1 MSGEQKRS
9 VQFIDMTE
17 GNLVSTVFLFA
28 LPLLAG
34 NVLQQAYYLADSAV
48 IGRFVGINALAAT
61 NSCSWVTWTLNALGR
76 DLSGAFAII
85 ASIAAGRK
93 IRRDSYKITANALM
107 ATAVVSVLVT
117 LLLELS
123 LERVMDLFRVQPQI
137 RDMTR
142 IYLLVVV
149 LGIPFSLFYN
159 TCSALLRAEG
169 NSRITFYAITA
180 ATILNI
186 VLDLV
191 FVVGMNGGV
200 FGAALATIIA
210 QAVSA
215 GIVANALIHCELFTY
230 EREYWRFD
238 VGIVKESLRLFF
250 PMFANSLVIAVGG
263 SMVSRTLNGIGT
275 YMTAGIAAGTR
286 IFTLLEAAVMSIQA
300 GLSVFIGQNLGAG
313 RKDRIRNG
321 VFRVVLVS
329 LLLTAAFNLVLQ
341 PLAGPITAF
350 FLSNSDPALVES
362 THRVAVH
369 SIRYLMAGMFIMTP
383 MYLYRNSVQTMGHP
397 VITMYT
403 AFLQLMARAFSVY
416 VPWAV
421 TLPVV
426 YIAYQRL
433 ARDEAGVN

>member
-142 IYLLVVV
+142 IYLLVA
-149 LGIPFSLFYN
+149 
-159 TCSALLRAEG
+159 ALLYSVQRA
-169 NSRITFYAITA
+169 TA
-180 ATILNI
+180 
-186 VLDLV
+186 
-191 FVVGMNGGV
+191 
-200 FGAALATIIA
+200 
-210 QAVSA
+210 
-215 GIVANALIHCELFTY
+215 
-230 EREYWRFD
+230 
-238 VGIVKESLRLFF
+238 ES
-250 PMFANSLVIAVGG
+250 P
-263 SMVSRTLNGIGT
+263 SMP
-275 YMTAGIAAGTR
+275 
-286 IFTLLEAAVMSIQA
+286 
-300 GLSVFIGQNLGAG
+300 
-313 RKDRIRNG
+313 
-321 VFRVVLVS
+321 
-329 LLLTAAFNLVLQ
+329 LLL
-341 PLAGPITAF
+341 
-350 FLSNSDPALVES
+350 
-362 THRVAVH
+362 
-369 SIRYLMAGMFIMTP
+369 
-383 MYLYRNSVQTMGHP
+383 
-397 VITMYT
+397 
-403 AFLQLMARAFSVY
+403 
-416 VPWAV
+416 
-421 TLPVV
+421 
-426 YIAYQRL
+426 QRF
-433 ARDEAGVN
+433 

>member
-1 MSGEQKRS
+1 
-9 VQFIDMTE
+9 
-17 GNLVSTVFLFA
+17 
-28 LPLLAG
+28 
-34 NVLQQAYYLADSAV
+34 
-48 IGRFVGINALAAT
+48 
-61 NSCSWVTWTLNALGR
+61 
-76 DLSGAFAII
+76 
-85 ASIAAGRK
+85 
-93 IRRDSYKITANALM
+93 
-107 ATAVVSVLVT
+107 
-117 LLLELS
+117 
-123 LERVMDLFRVQPQI
+123 
-137 RDMTR
+137 
-142 IYLLVVV
+142 
-149 LGIPFSLFYN
+149 
-159 TCSALLRAEG
+159 
-169 NSRITFYAITA
+169 
-180 ATILNI
+180 
-186 VLDLV
+186 
-191 FVVGMNGGV
+191 
-200 FGAALATIIA
+200 
-210 QAVSA
+210 
-215 GIVANALIHCELFTY
+215 
-230 EREYWRFD
+230 
-238 VGIVKESLRLFF
+238 
-250 PMFANSLVIAVGG
+250 
-263 SMVSRTLNGIGT
+263 MVSRTLNGIGT

-416 VPWAV
+416 VLPGIIGETAYYLPTVLAWAV